1 MILRQ
6 YVAPIVI
13 TSKGTK
19 KDALREIMYYMLNSR
34 AASGSGMLGNYYGD
48 ENGHAFVYNLE
59 VAKRRKHRKNPTF
72 HVYIY
77 RISERWLLENG
88 KKIVQHER
96 HFTIENR

>member
-6 YVAPIVI
+6 YVAPVVI

-19 KDALREIMYYMLNSR
+19 QDALREIMYYMLNSR
-34 AASGSGMLGNYYGD
+34 AGKDNGILGTYYTDG
-48 ENGHAFVYNLE
+48 NGHAYVYNLE

-72 HVYIY
+72 HVYLY

-88 KKIVQHER
+88 KKLVQHER